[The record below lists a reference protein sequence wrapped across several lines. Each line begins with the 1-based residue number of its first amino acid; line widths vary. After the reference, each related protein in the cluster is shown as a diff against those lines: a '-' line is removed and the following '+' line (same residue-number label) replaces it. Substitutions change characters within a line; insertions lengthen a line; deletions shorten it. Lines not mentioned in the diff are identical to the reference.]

1 MADAG
6 LTGDILSAAAAAA
19 TPKPVPDAE
28 QVTQRR
34 EGDVLE
40 ARSTSKRI
48 KTVADLLAHIE
59 ADMRAYDVAASEAT
73 KWEVATADSSG
84 EPTVTELHR
93 VWVRLKP
100 KAGPGVKEI
109 VEAMIAAASKQIVQ
123 AKMPRHRKRR
133 DGLWSVVVVSD
144 LHVGS
149 KSWRHAT
156 GHDYDINI
164 AGQVAAKTTSELI
177 QRSDGLGVTRRSIV
191 LCGDTLHF
199 DTIAGT
205 TTSGTYLDRDTRIQK
220 AIECAAEAIFRAV
233 EHSASSVPTDV
244 VLVPGNHDSA
254 MTWALQKI
262 VVERYRNDKR
272 IKVNG
277 EFTSRKYL
285 IHGKNL
291 IGVTHGDK
299 GKKRLGGIMALEAA
313 EQWSTCVHREWHVGH
328 LHHQAAEISTIDG
341 VVVRTHPT
349 IVPPD
354 AWHFDNGFVGAERA
368 MQGFVYAP
376 EGGLLELHMA
386 YAGCGRAH

>member
-1 MADAG
+1 MADELA
-6 LTGDILSAAAAAA
+6 GDILAAAASASTA
-19 TPKPVPDAE
+19 SPKPAADAE
-28 QVTQRR
+28 QVTQRQ

-40 ARSTSKRI
+40 ARSTSRRI
-48 KTVADLLAHIE
+48 KTVEDLLAHIE
-59 ADMRAYDVAASEAT
+59 ADMTRYEVAASEAT
-73 KWEVATADSSG
+73 KWEVGTADGSG
-84 EPTVTELHR
+84 GTTVTELHR

-100 KAGPGVKEI
+100 KAAPGIREA
-109 VEAMIAAASKQIVQ
+109 VETLIAAAGKTV
-123 AKMPRHRKRR
+123 AVPKAPRHRRR
-133 DGLWSVVVVSD
+133 KDGLWSMVVISD

-156 GHDYDINI
+156 GHDYDIAI
-164 AGQVAAKTTSELI
+164 AGRIAAKTTSELI
-177 QRSDGLGVTRRSIV
+177 QRSESLGVTRRSIV
-191 LCGDTLHF
+191 LAGDTLHF

-220 AIECAAEAIFRAV
+220 AIECAADAIFRAV
-233 EHSASSVPTDV
+233 DQSAASVPTDV
-244 VLVPGNHDSA
+244 IIVPGNHDSA

-262 VVERYRNDKR
+262 MVERYRKDAR
-272 IKVNG
+272 VTVN
-277 EFTSRKYL
+277 EEYTSRKYL

-299 GKKRLGGIMALEAA
+299 GKKRLAGIMALEAA
-313 EQWSTCVHREWHVGH
+313 ESWAKCLHREWHVGH

-354 AWHFDNGFVGAERA
+354 AWHFDNGFVGAEKA

-386 YAGCGRAH
+386 YA